1 VTAVVRGAAAAL
13 LVLVAL
19 PAYVG
24 ADHEILAAEQELKIA
39 RGHLQ
44 AAGTD
49 YGGHRRAAMDHLD
62 DALREIRE
70 AIQFSRGGGAGGKSG
85 GEHGAKHPPP
95 HPEAQPDED

>member
-1 VTAVVRGAAAAL
+1 MVRGAAAAL

-19 PAYVG
+19 PAHAG
-24 ADHEILAAEQELKIA
+24 GDHEMLAAEQEMKIA

-70 AIQFSRGGGAGGKSG
+70 AIKFARGEGGGKPG
-85 GEHGAKHPPP
+85 GEHGAKHPAP
-95 HPEAQPDED
+95 HPDAESDDD

>member
-1 VTAVVRGAAAAL
+1 VTGVVRSAAAL

-19 PAYVG
+19 PVHAAG
-24 ADHEILAAEQELKIA
+24 DHEMLAAEQEMKIA

-70 AIQFSRGGGAGGKSG
+70 AIKFSRGEGGGKPG
-85 GEHGAKHPPP
+85 GEHGAKHPAP
-95 HPEAQPDED
+95 HPDAAPDDD

>member
-1 VTAVVRGAAAAL
+1 MTAAVRATAATL

-19 PAYVG
+19 PAYAD
-24 ADHEILAAEQELKIA
+24 ADHEILAAEQEIKIA

-70 AIQFSRGGGAGGKSG
+70 AIKFSRGEGGGKPG
-85 GEHGAKHPPP
+85 GEHGAKHPAL
-95 HPEAQPDED
+95 HPDAAPDDD

>member
-1 VTAVVRGAAAAL
+1 MTAVVRGAAAAL

-19 PAYVG
+19 PAYAG
-24 ADHEILAAEQELKIA
+24 ADHELLAAEQEMKIA

-70 AIQFSRGGGAGGKSG
+70 AIKFSRGEGGGKSG
-85 GEHGAKHPPP
+85 GEHGAKHPAP
-95 HPEAQPDED
+95 HPDAAPDDD

>member
-1 VTAVVRGAAAAL
+1 VTGVVRSAAAL

-19 PAYVG
+19 PVHAAG
-24 ADHEILAAEQELKIA
+24 DHEMLAAEQEMKIA

-62 DALREIRE
+62 DTLREIRE
-70 AIQFSRGGGAGGKSG
+70 AIKFSRGGGSPG
-85 GEHGAKHPPP
+85 GEHGAKHPAR
-95 HPEAQPDED
+95 HPDAQPEPDED